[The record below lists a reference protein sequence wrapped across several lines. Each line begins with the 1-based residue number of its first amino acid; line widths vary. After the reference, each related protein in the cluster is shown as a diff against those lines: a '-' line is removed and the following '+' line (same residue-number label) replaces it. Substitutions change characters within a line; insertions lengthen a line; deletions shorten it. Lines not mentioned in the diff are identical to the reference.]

1 MSATDKFRAVMPQ
14 STAQAGIGL
23 LLLAMMAGGGT
34 YMGLRIE
41 PEECADARTQ
51 VAVCEER
58 EAANS
63 EALEE
68 LRATAD
74 RLRAERDECTGAEP
88 APPPPP
94 AADPEPAEG

>member
-1 MSATDKFRAVMPQ
+1 MSTTDKFKAVLPQ

-58 EAANS
+58 EAASS

-88 APPPPP
+88 APAPAA
-94 AADPEPAEG
+94 AADPEPAGA

>member
-1 MSATDKFRAVMPQ
+1 MSATDKFKAVLPQ
-14 STAQAGIGL
+14 SAAQSAMGL
-23 LLLAMMAGGGT
+23 VLLAWAVGGGT

-41 PEECADARTQ
+41 PEEGADARTQ

-58 EAANS
+58 EAARS

-88 APPPPP
+88 APAPAP
-94 AADPEPAEG
+94 AADPEPAGD

>member
-1 MSATDKFRAVMPQ
+1 DKFKAVLPQ

-58 EAANS
+58 EAASS

-74 RLRAERDECTGAEP
+74 RLRAERDECASSAEIEP
-88 APPPPP
+88 VA
-94 AADPEPAEG
+94 EPAEG